1 MEYLRTLMISID
13 DIEQLEKLPNNLLM
27 DFSTILEVLG

>member
-1 MEYLRTLMISID
+1 MVSLD
-13 DIEQLEKLPNNLLM
+13 GIEQLEKLPNNLLM

>member
-1 MEYLRTLMISID
+1 MISID

>member
-1 MEYLRTLMISID
+1 MKYLRTLMISID